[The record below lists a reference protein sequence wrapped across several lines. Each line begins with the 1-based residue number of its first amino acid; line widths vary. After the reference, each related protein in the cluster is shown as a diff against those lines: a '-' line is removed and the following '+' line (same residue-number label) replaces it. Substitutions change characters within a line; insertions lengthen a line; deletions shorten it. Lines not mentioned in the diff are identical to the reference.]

1 MMRTITEEEAKHSYK
16 QLVALTPGP
25 SHSRAGLRALD
36 RLFFQHRI
44 RTKTKAGV
52 SFSDALNTPEI
63 TGHLHTLI
71 KRYKLKPGAESLYAV
86 FRLWYGSVNQFR
98 PAIAKWVVSRYSPK
112 VGVLDFSAGWGGRAL
127 ACMSLNVPYTGV
139 DTNTELQEGYAKL
152 QEYNPT
158 SPLNMIWKPAEQVAF
173 DFPYDMVFTSPPYWK
188 TEVYE
193 HMPEYRSKNEWYEVF
208 LIPVIMKAWDGLLLG
223 GTMALNFPQEM
234 YERVQEYLPPVKE
247 ILIMPLKNR
256 NVKKGLKSEENIY
269 VWCKGGSEVA
279 GSGFGLTYP

>member
-1 MMRTITEEEAKHSYK
+1 MWDVDRDTFYMMRTITEQEAKHSYE
-16 QLVALTPGP
+16 QLVALKPEM
-25 SHSRAGLRALD
+25 SMSRAGLKALD
-36 RLFFQHRI
+36 ILFFRHRL
-44 RTKTKAGV
+44 RTKTKAGI
-52 SFSDALNTPEI
+52 SFTEALENPKRLE
-63 TGHLHTLI
+63 HLQELVV
-71 KRYKLKPGAESLYAV
+71 RYKKKPSDKALYQV
-86 FRLWYGSVNQFR
+86 FQLWYGSVNQFR

-127 ACMSLNVPYTGV
+127 ACMSLNIPYTGV

-158 SPLNMIWKPAEQVAF
+158 SPVNMIWKPAEQVTF

-208 LIPVIMKAWDGLLLG
+208 LIPVIMKAWGGLLSG

-234 YERVQEYLPPVKE
+234 YERVQEHLPPVKE
-247 ILIMPLKNR
+247 ILTMSLGNR
-256 NVKKGLKSEENIY
+256 NVKTGLKSQENIY
-269 VWCKGGSEVA
+269 VWYKV
-279 GSGFGLTYP
+279 